1 MLEFIDTL
9 TEVPPSERERLKALT
24 PAAYTGLAATLAARL
39 DLAQPGKA

>member
-9 TEVPPSERERLKALT
+9 TEVPPPERERLKALT